1 MCSGKMAMV
10 RNKKNNNMNKKNDVN
25 IFFFINFIIL
35 LHKHNFNICDY
46 ENF

>member
-1 MCSGKMAMV
+1 MCSGKMVMV
-10 RNKKNNNMNKKNDVN
+10 RNKKNNNMNKKNNVN